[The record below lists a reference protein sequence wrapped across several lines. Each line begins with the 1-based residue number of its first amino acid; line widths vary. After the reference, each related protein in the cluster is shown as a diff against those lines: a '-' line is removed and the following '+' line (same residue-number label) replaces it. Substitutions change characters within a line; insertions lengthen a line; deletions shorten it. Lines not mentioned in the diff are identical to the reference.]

1 MDGTMAVITAVA
13 YMDTPRNWAPCNGQL
28 LAINTNQALFSL
40 LGITYGG
47 NGINNFALPDL
58 RSRTGV
64 GTGTSQAGGGTVYNL
79 GQLSGTTTAFLGINN
94 MPAHNHNGA
103 VTLSL
108 GATNRSGRET
118 EPKDN
123 FMGSGVANSF
133 SINSN
138 TPMANLLSTQATIGN
153 AGGSQPFSVQ
163 SPYLAINHI
172 ICLAGIYP
180 SRN

>member
-1 MDGTMAVITAVA
+1 MAVITAVA
-13 YMDTPRNWAPCNGQL
+13 YMDTPRNWAQCNGQL
-28 LAINTNQALFSL
+28 LAINSNQALFSL

-47 NGINNFALPDL
+47 NGIQTFALPDL

-64 GTGTSQAGGGTVYNL
+64 GTGTSQTSTEYVL
-79 GQLSGTTTAFLGINN
+79 GQKSGSTTAVMLINN

-103 VTLSL
+103 VSLSL
-108 GATNRSGRET
+108 GADNSGGFDT
-118 EPKDN
+118 TPKN
-123 FMGSGVANSF
+123 NYMSSGVPNSF
-133 SINSN
+133 STNSN
-138 TPMANLLSTQATIGN
+138 TPMANLLTTQATIGN

-172 ICLAGIYP
+172 ICLMGIYP

>member
-13 YMDTPRNWAPCNGQL
+13 YVDIPRNWAQCNGQL
-28 LAINTNQALFSL
+28 LAISSNQALFSL
-40 LGITYGG
+40 LGTTYGG
-47 NGINNFALPDL
+47 NGVNNFALPDL

-64 GTGTSQAGGGTVYNL
+64 GTGTSSAGGGSVYVL
-79 GQLSGTTTAFLGINN
+79 GQQSGTTTAFMGINN

-108 GATNRSGRET
+108 GATNRSGRASA
-118 EPKDN
+118 PKDN
-123 FMGSGVANSF
+123 FMGSGIANSF
-133 SINSN
+133 STNSN
-138 TPMANLLSTQATIGN
+138 TPMANLLSPQATIGN
-153 AGGSQPFSVQ
+153 TGGSQPFSVQ

-172 ICLAGIYP
+172 ICLQGIFP